1 MSLRVPRLRSTLAVL
16 VVALVAL
23 VALALSG
30 CYRLAMPGT
39 PGPTTTNPPHTMS
52 AYAWGLLQ
60 DDSLDSICQGK
71 GGLAEVTAKATPL
84 FVLYTVVTLGFWAP
98 VTVQTKCLTLDA
110 SAAPKGEHAGN

>member
-1 MSLRVPRLRSTLAVL
+1 MSPRVHRFRSILSVL
-16 VVALVAL
+16 VVALVA
-23 VALALSG
+23 VAALALSG

-52 AYAWGLLQ
+52 AYAWGLIQ

-84 FVLYTVVTLGFWAP
+84 FVLYTVLTVGIWAP

-110 SAAPKGEHAGN
+110 NAAPEAGHAGN